1 MPDQTIVHCS
11 GLRGAAPEHVHGAA
25 TVGERFVTH
34 RRFAVTGRSEDR
46 PCPITG
52 RGPSGAGRARFGAE
66 SGRVAAGDAG
76 LRRRM

>member
-1 MPDQTIVHCS
+1 MSDQTIVHCS
-11 GLRGAAPEHVHGAA
+11 GLRGTTPEHGHGAA

-46 PCPITG
+46 PRPITG
-52 RGPSGAGRARFGAE
+52 RGPPGAGRVRFGAE
-66 SGRVAAGDAG
+66 SGRVAAGAAG